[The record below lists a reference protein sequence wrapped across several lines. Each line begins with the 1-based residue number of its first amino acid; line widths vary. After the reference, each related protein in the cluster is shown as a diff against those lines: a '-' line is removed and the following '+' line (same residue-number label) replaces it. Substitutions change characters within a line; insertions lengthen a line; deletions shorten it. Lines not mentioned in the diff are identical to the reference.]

1 MTLREPTLAPVRP
14 TGTSRPR
21 RRGAPRWISLL
32 GWSVVLA
39 EFVVL
44 AVVSPS
50 FATTGNA
57 ATILSQ
63 AAVYAIA
70 GFGLAIV
77 VITGGDDVV
86 RGGIDLSSGAVVAV
100 SGVVAALVAATGAGA
115 LPAIAAA
122 LAVSAGFG
130 ALNATVVVLGVSPL
144 LVTLASGGIVTSV
157 VYLATGNVKVPLDDA
172 VFRWL
177 RDGTVGGVP
186 APVLVLT
193 VTAVVVGLA
202 VGRTSWGVRSYAVG
216 ENPTA
221 AAVTGVAVWR
231 YVAGSYVL
239 SALLAGVA
247 GILLASRLAAAV
259 PDVGEQILLDIVLT
273 AYMSVVFSRR
283 LVVTIGGTLVAA
295 VFVAALSNGF
305 TLLGVG
311 SQWVG
316 VVKGVLILAV
326 LALAAVRERGVTR

>member
-1 MTLREPTLAPVRP
+1 MTALSIER
-14 TGTSRPR
+14 SRLTAR
-21 RRGAPRWISLL
+21 RRGAPRWVSLL
-32 GWSVVLA
+32 GWSVVVV

-44 AVVSPS
+44 AAASPS

-70 GFGLAIV
+70 GFGLAVV

-86 RGGIDLSSGAVVAV
+86 RGGIDLSIGAVVAV
-100 SGVVAALVAATGAGA
+100 SGAVAALVVASGAGA
-115 LPAIAAA
+115 LWAIGAA

-130 ALNATVVVLGVSPL
+130 AVNGTVVVLGVSPL
-144 LVTLASGGIVTSV
+144 LVTLASGGIITSV
-157 VYLATGNVKVPLDDA
+157 VYLATGNVKVPLDDT

-177 RDGTVGGVP
+177 RDGDLLGVP
-186 APVLVLT
+186 APVVVLAG
-193 VTAVVVGLA
+193 VAVVVGLA
-202 VGRTSWGVRSYAVG
+202 VGRTPWGVRSYAVG

-221 AAVTGVAVWR
+221 ASVTGIAVWR
-231 YVAGSYVL
+231 YVASSYVL

-247 GILLASRLAAAV
+247 GIVLASRLAAAV

-295 VFVAALSNGF
+295 VFVAALGNGF
-305 TLLGVG
+305 TLLGIG

-316 VVKGVLILAV
+316 VVKGALILAV
-326 LALAAVRERGVTR
+326 LALAAVRERGLVR